1 MTDFPIACNLEG
13 DYGYKVLVVDDDD
26 TISTVI
32 EKAVDQLVGVLV
44 APFPEG
50 TILKLR
56 VQGDETPLAD
66 DITIKQ
72 AELAVMEAVEIYTS
86 A

>member
-1 MTDFPIACNLEG
+1 MTDFTLACNLEG

-32 EKAVDQLVGVLV
+32 EKVVDQIVGVLV

-50 TILKLR
+50 TVLKLR

-66 DITIKQ
+66 DITVKQ
-72 AELAVMEAVEIYTS
+72 AELAEMEAVEIFRQ